1 MDISVAKLPKDFD
14 LTLDNK
20 FNESEFKKI
29 LSDIIENLI
38 EIARKNDKIAKFLKD
53 YVSRVKTYV
62 DTFDTQ
68 AKNIKN
74 NIKVEHKRNKIKSLI
89 KTMFKMSFQN
99 SQGGKK
105 EFSQIYNIFYP
116 IILYQYLVDKKF
128 IKDIEKRNLL
138 KGNLKFSISSPD
150 QRSMMMGPQQQPRG
164 NNFSN
169 NSWNVLNNLMEMLY
183 GKMNSK
189 IDKNTDKIESITYM
203 YPLYINVVETV
214 HSLSYFNL
222 YHSCYINT
230 TVGEY
235 KNFTSTLLTA
245 CSNRSQ
251 RGGASRTQAIM
262 SNPCDEFRY
271 NTQGVTTLLSS
282 KQPNDICKIT
292 RLAKKEF
299 AEKSGNNK
307 KTNSNLSPAAAN
319 TMDMISLLTD
329 QVACH
334 KIDDTD
340 PSIYED
346 GFCDYDPFWTKLLIL
361 YFDVA
366 QNILDIFISKV
377 SKVNKDDKPN
387 LLAILNML
395 KNKKTYDTS
404 AIKDPSIFNQ

>member
-1 MDISVAKLPKDFD
+1 MDISVAKLPNKFN
-14 LTLDNK
+14 LTLENK

-29 LSDIIENLI
+29 LDEVIKELI
-38 EIARKNDKIAKFLKD
+38 NVGKKNNKVAEYLKD
-53 YVSRVKTYV
+53 YVTRVNNFRITLSTSLD
-62 DTFDTQ
+62 DTSSYNNSNKKQ
-68 AKNIKN
+68 SIKN
-74 NIKVEHKRNKIKSLI
+74 LI
-89 KTMFKMSFQN
+89 KNMFEMSFQN

-128 IKDIEKRNLL
+128 IKDIQKRNLL

-164 NNFSN
+164 DNFSN

-189 IDKNTDKIESITYM
+189 IDKNTDKIKSITYM

-235 KNFTSTLLTA
+235 KNFTTILFTA

-262 SNPCDEFRY
+262 SNPCNEFSY

-319 TMDMISLLTD
+319 TRDMISLLTD

-361 YFDVA
+361 YFDIGMKIIELFKSNTKSEKNESKLQGIKNIIENIKNIKNINKA
-366 QNILDIFISKV
+366 TLKAILD
-377 SKVNKDDKPN
+377 
-387 LLAILNML
+387 
-395 KNKKTYDTS
+395 
-404 AIKDPSIFNQ
+404 